1 MPDIVRNTP
10 LSALQGVALDTETT
24 GLDTKTARIVE
35 IGAVAFGGEPRRF
48 QSFVRPGTPVP
59 AASTAIHGI
68 DDAMLRE
75 APGFAEAWPRAEAFL
90 GDSVLLGHSLGFDLA
105 ILERECARAGLPW
118 RKMLWLDT
126 RFLAMLLNAKLP
138 DFTIGTLAAWL
149 EVETEDAH
157 RAVADAEATIA
168 VFRAMIPRLRQ
179 VGVHTLGEALAACK
193 RLEQAGQELARAGWA
208 ETPRLGP
215 PSREGGERT
224 DTYPYRHRI
233 AELMSAPPLFA
244 DPATPLMEALK
255 LMAERRISA
264 LFVGDPEGTAA
275 QAAIVTER
283 DVLRAI
289 AQRGVSALADP
300 VADFA
305 SRPLATIPTGAYA
318 YRAIGRM
325 ARLNIRHLAAI
336 DEATGRIAGA
346 LSQRDLLRLRAG
358 AAVVLGDDVDQAA
371 DAAAMGRAW
380 AKLPAMAAALAEEG
394 VPARDVAGI
403 VARELG
409 ALTRRAA
416 ILAEEK
422 MAADGAGAPPSPYSV
437 LVLGSAGR
445 GESLL
450 AMDQDNAV
458 VFAEGAPDGPEDR
471 WFAAFGKIMCALLHE
486 AGVPLCKGG
495 VMASEPAFR
504 GSVETWRERMTTW
517 LGRSSPV
524 DLLNVDIVFDARVVH
539 GDPALALVPMEE
551 FRAAAM
557 ASPAFLKL
565 MTASHPDA
573 SAPIGFFGGLKGD
586 GDGRIDLKKHVV
598 SRTVAA
604 ARVLALRH
612 GVLAG
617 ATADRLAGV
626 EAKGV
631 GSAADL
637 SGMRD
642 GMSHAQTLLLRAQLA
657 DIAEGRKPDNRA
669 PLAAMSPAEQARL
682 KADIQRLGNLD
693 DIVREALY

>member
-1 MPDIVRNTP
+1 
-10 LSALQGVALDTETT
+10 
-24 GLDTKTARIVE
+24 
-35 IGAVAFGGEPRRF
+35 
-48 QSFVRPGTPVP
+48 
-59 AASTAIHGI
+59 
-68 DDAMLRE
+68 
-75 APGFAEAWPRAEAFL
+75 
-90 GDSVLLGHSLGFDLA
+90 
-105 ILERECARAGLPW
+105 
-118 RKMLWLDT
+118 
-126 RFLAMLLNAKLP
+126 LP

-149 EVETEDAH
+149 QVETRDAH
-157 RAVADAEATIA
+157 RAVGDAEATIA

-179 VGVHTLGEALAACK
+179 IGVHTLGEALAACR
-193 RLEQAGQELARAGWA
+193 RLEQVGEELARAGWA

-215 PSREGGERT
+215 PSREAGERT
-224 DTYPYRHRI
+224 DTYPYRHR
-233 AELMSAPPLFA
+233 ASELMSAPPLFA
-244 DPATPLMEALK
+244 PADAPLGEALK
-255 LMAERRISA
+255 LMAERRISG
-264 LFVGDPEGTAA
+264 LFIGDPAA
-275 QAAIVTER
+275 QAAEVGIVTER

-289 AQRGVSALADP
+289 AQNGPQALQTP
-300 VADFA
+300 VERFA
-305 SRPLATIPTGAYA
+305 SRPLAGVPSGAYA

-325 ARLNIRHLAAI
+325 ARLNIRHLAVV

-380 AKLPAMAAALAEEG
+380 AKLPAMAAALVEEG

-416 ILAEEK
+416 ILAEAR
-422 MAADGAGAPPSPYSV
+422 MAEEGRGPPPSAFAV
-437 LVLGSAGR
+437 MVLGSAGR

-458 VFAEGAPDGPEDR
+458 VFAEGEPDGPQDQ
-471 WFAAFGKIMCALLHE
+471 WFAAFGRIMCALLHE

-504 GSVETWRERMTTW
+504 GSVDSWRTRMATW
-517 LGRSSPV
+517 LGRSSPT

-539 GDPALALVPMEE
+539 GDPMLAHEPLRE
-551 FRAAAM
+551 FRDAAK

-565 MTASHPDA
+565 MTASHADGA
-573 SAPIGFFGGLKGD
+573 SPIGFFGGLKGD
-586 GDGRIDLKKHVV
+586 DQGRIDLKKHVI

-612 GVLAG
+612 GVTAG

-626 EAKGV
+626 EALGV
-631 GSAADL
+631 GSASDL
-637 SGMRD
+637 AGLRE
-642 GMSHAQTLLLRAQLA
+642 GVALAQQLLLRAQLA
-657 DIAEGRKPDNRA
+657 DIADGRKPDNRA
-669 PLAAMSPAEQARL
+669 PLSLLSAAEQARL

-693 DIVREALY
+693 EIVREAHY